1 MEMGASYRTIDF
13 VVAMLIFFI
22 GLAVM
27 IGSYHLGIGWVKDSP
42 GSGYFPFR
50 IGAIISLAS
59 VGIAVQSLLNATSEA
74 RSPFVEWSRFRLV
87 LAVLIPTTI
96 YILGISYLGI
106 YVSSFVFIAAFMHL
120 GGKFRWLTTLAVSSG
135 TVLILFWLFEIE
147 FLVPLPK
154 GPLEAL
160 LGY

>member
-1 MEMGASYRTIDF
+1 MQVSHRSVD
-13 VVAMLIFFI
+13 VAVAALIFAA

-27 IGSYHLGIGWVKDSP
+27 AGSYELGIGWVEDSP

-50 IGAIISLAS
+50 IGVIITLAS
-59 VGIAVQSLLNATSEA
+59 IGIAFQSLFSRNPNARAVFVHWA
-74 RSPFVEWSRFRLV
+74 RFKLV
-87 LAVLIPTTI
+87 LAVLIPTVI
-96 YILGISYLGI
+96 YVLGISFLGI
-106 YVSSFVFIAAFMHL
+106 YVSSLVFIAAFMHF

-135 TVLILFWLFEIE
+135 TVLLLFCLFELE